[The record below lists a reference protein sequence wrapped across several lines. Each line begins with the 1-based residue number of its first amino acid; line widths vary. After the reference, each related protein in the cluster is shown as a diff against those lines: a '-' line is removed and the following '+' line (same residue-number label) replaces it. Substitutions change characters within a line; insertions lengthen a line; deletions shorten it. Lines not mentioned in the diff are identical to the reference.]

1 MKKIVKHIFLFL
13 PLIYSLLRLAS
24 DLKFYFIFSGIYII
38 FILIYYINK
47 NKNYYSYLSQL
58 GISFIFLDL
67 TFHNIDFK
75 LFFESFKLI
84 KLKIVLLIIP
94 VLFLVLY
101 IRSFKWK
108 YLFSHVKK
116 LKVSSLFKTVIVGFM
131 VNSILPARA
140 GELYRAY
147 FLNKLEK
154 ISKSTILGTVALER
168 AFDGLVIGV
177 GVVLIFFLNII
188 QNKIFY
194 KVGMLGLSIYLFA
207 VIFLII
213 FYFNK
218 NLILNII
225 KKMLF
230 FIPDNLMDKL
240 ILILEKFYEGLH
252 VFKNFKKLIYFTIF
266 TFVLWLVI
274 GFVNYLFLYSMDIF
288 NIFSMNFSPVFF
300 VLLFVCVSAFG
311 VSIPSGPGAIGPL
324 QASIFFSFYLVNSE
338 FVKVNT
344 VEHNIIATFSI
355 YIWLFQVLFY
365 IISGL
370 IVFTREHIK
379 FKPV

>member
-1 MKKIVKHIFLFL
+1 M
-13 PLIYSLLRLAS
+13 
-24 DLKFYFIFSGIYII
+24 
-38 FILIYYINK
+38 IYYINK

-58 GISFIFLDL
+58 GISFVFLDL

-75 LFFESFKLI
+75 LFFQSFKLI
-84 KLKIVLLIIP
+84 KLEIVLLIIP

-154 ISKSTILGTVALER
+154 ISKSTILGTVVLER
-168 AFDGLVIGV
+168 AFDGLVIGI
-177 GVVLIFFLNII
+177 GIVLIFLLNII

-194 KVGMLGLSIYLFA
+194 KVGILGLSIYLLA
-207 VIFLII
+207 IILLII

-230 FIPDNLMDKL
+230 FIPDNLMKKL
-240 ILILEKFYEGLH
+240 ILMLEKFYEGLH
-252 VFKNFKKLIYFTIF
+252 VFKSFKKLIYFIIF

-288 NIFSMNFSPVFF
+288 NIFPMNFSPVFF

-324 QASIFFSFYLVNSE
+324 QASIFFSFYLINSE
-338 FVKVNT
+338 FVKINT
-344 VEHNIIATFSI
+344 VEYNIIATFSI

-365 IISGL
+365 IILGL